1 MSDPFEA
8 GAVLIEV
15 EATEFRQL
23 FDPLD
28 PAPYPERD
36 LDPKAVDF
44 IVDWS
49 KEAPRDAPFALLVH
63 LDGPPSPPDSEA
75 MLSHAVHEFFSQRSQ
90 AYRRKL
96 DALFRRGRISLAI
109 GLSFLA
115 LTVAISDLLALKLR
129 GSQLGDILRQGIAI
143 VGWVAMWRPL
153 EVFLYDWWPIKA
165 EIKLSDRLA
174 RMPVRVKQG

>member
-1 MSDPFEA
+1 MSERFPPDT
-8 GAVLIEV
+8 VLIEV
-15 EATEFRQL
+15 EATEFNQL

-36 LDPKAVDF
+36 LDPKAVDY

-49 KEAPRDAPFALLVH
+49 KEAPRNAAFALLVH
-63 LDGPPSPPDSEA
+63 LDGPSPPDSEA

-115 LTVAISDLLALKLR
+115 LTVAVSDLLAIKLR

-174 RMPVRVKQG
+174 RMPVRIKQS